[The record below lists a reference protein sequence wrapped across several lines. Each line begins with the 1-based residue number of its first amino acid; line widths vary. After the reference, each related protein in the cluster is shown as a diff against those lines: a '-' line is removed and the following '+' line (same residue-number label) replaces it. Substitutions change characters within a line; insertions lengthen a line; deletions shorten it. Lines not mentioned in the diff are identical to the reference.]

1 VLISFQSLNQVE
13 LVEAIGAKAIKKIIN
28 QPIIKG

>member
-1 VLISFQSLNQVE
+1 VPIGFQILSKAE
-13 LVEAIGAKAIKKIIN
+13 LVEAISAKAIKKIII